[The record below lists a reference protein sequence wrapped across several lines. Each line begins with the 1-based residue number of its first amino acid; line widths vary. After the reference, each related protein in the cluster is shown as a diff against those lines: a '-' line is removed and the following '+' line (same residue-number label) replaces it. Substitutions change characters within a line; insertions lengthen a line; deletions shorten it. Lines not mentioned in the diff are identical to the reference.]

1 MNRKFNH
8 PSADEGDLEIVSNLG
23 DSFCDTREIENDLTD
38 TANVGSESSPAPAS
52 TTTSKTLSGF
62 NSLAGTGGI
71 FGRKTT
77 PPKFPADF
85 HQHQP
90 FSAFK
95 RVAQLDSSPRLS
107 LSAVDDTI
115 EPGAE
120 EKHIAGENSSL
131 SNSISSVSWKFL
143 DGSVSS
149 AASHH
154 SPDSPSRRSEI
165 SHHTCTLE
173 DENHQSLT
181 PLSLKDS
188 SWSNNSVKTGD
199 LVDDVL
205 DSLVLPSP
213 VITAALSINQKN
225 KHSSSSFSDDDFED
239 IPTPRTEEFEN
250 KIPAGATPEK
260 PSNLDILNA
269 YIAQFQL
276 LANSMDVDA
285 LVELVKSSAVGKGS
299 SDPW

>member
-1 MNRKFNH
+1 MNRKFNN

-23 DSFCDTREIENDLTD
+23 DSFYDTREIENDLN
-38 TANVGSESSPAPAS
+38 TANVDSDASPAPAS
-52 TTTSKTLSGF
+52 TTTTSKTLSGF
-62 NSLAGTGGI
+62 KLLAGTGVV

-90 FSAFK
+90 FSSFK
-95 RVAQLDSSPRLS
+95 RVEQLDSSPRLS

-115 EPGAE
+115 APSAE
-120 EKHIAGENSSL
+120 EKHIAGESSSL
-131 SNSISSVSWKFL
+131 SNSINSVSWKFL

-154 SPDSPSRRSEI
+154 SPDSSSFRSEI

-173 DENHQSLT
+173 DDNHQSPT

-199 LVDDVL
+199 LVDKVL

-213 VITAALSINQKN
+213 VITAAPSINQRS

-239 IPTPRTEEFEN
+239 IPTPRTEEFAQ
-250 KIPAGATPEK
+250 KIPGAVPEK

-285 LVELVKSSAVGKGS
+285 LVELVKSSGKGS